1 MKRLLG
7 LVMFC
12 LPLVSQAAAFEE
24 TLLVQTGKMT
34 EGDLVVR
41 NVTDL
46 GSSRTCLA
54 FYVKTSGTSP
64 KTFCYRAVSGF
75 GAKLVQVGH
84 IKADD
89 LVIRKIE
96 DTKNGMTCLVAY
108 VSTPGTAP
116 AADCYPSK
124 HRFKDQMVEGGHL
137 REGDLDVRLIADP
150 GNRKSCMVSYVH
162 TKGTDPAVVCYDSSA
177 GRKGGLRQVSQLRE
191 GDLVV
196 RKIVD
201 TGSQEAC
208 LFSYV
213 STAGTSSHLYCYFE
227 GLKKPAPVPAVAPR
241 TLPKKQ

>member
-12 LPLVSQAAAFEE
+12 LPLVSPAATFEE

-46 GSSRTCLA
+46 GSSKTCLV

-64 KTFCYRAVSGF
+64 KTFCYHAVSGF
-75 GAKLVQVGH
+75 GAKLNQVGH

-96 DTKNGMTCLVAY
+96 DTKNNMSCLVAY
-108 VSTPGTAP
+108 VSTPGTSP
-116 AADCYPSK
+116 AVDCYASK
-124 HRFKDQMVEGGHL
+124 HRFKDQMVESGHL
-137 REGDLDVRLIADP
+137 REGDLDVRLIVDP
-150 GNRKSCMVSYVH
+150 GNAKSCMVSYVR
-162 TKGTDPAVVCYDSSA
+162 TKGTNPAVVCYDSTA
-177 GRKGGLRQVSQLRE
+177 GRKGGLRQVSQLKE

-201 TGSQEAC
+201 TGSNEAC

-213 STAGTSSHLYCYFE
+213 STAGTSSHLYCYSE
-227 GLKKPAPVPAVAPR
+227 GRRAAAAVSPGSVPK
-241 TLPKKQ
+241 TK